1 MAFKAAAHFEIV
13 SSYLTHEPEQMLKYA
28 FA

>member
-13 SSYLTHEPEQMLKYA
+13 SSNLTHEPEQKLKDA